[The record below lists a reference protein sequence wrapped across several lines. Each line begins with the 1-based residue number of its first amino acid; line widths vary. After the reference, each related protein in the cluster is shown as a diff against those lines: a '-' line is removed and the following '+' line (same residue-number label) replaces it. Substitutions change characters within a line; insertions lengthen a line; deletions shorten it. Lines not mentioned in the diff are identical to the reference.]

1 MDIDKITVIVITAVV
16 TVSVQEFGRWVIK
29 STAPLAV
36 MLTTKV
42 IKKIANP
49 LVFDFILQSTA
60 FIGVAYIFNTYEN
73 NKTVVTISD
82 IRTMILLGIMMV
94 ISFIDFRKAV
104 RALIF
109 KEKV

>member
-42 IKKIANP
+42 IKRITNP
-49 LVFDFILQSTA
+49 LIFDFVLQSAA
-60 FIGVAYIFNTYEN
+60 FIGVTYIFYTYES
-73 NKTVVTISD
+73 NKAAITVSD

-94 ISFIDFRKAV
+94 ISFIYFRKAV